1 MIRRQPSRKRFA
13 APLVVALSLALSSC
27 SSGSSGVHLQ
37 SVDPPSSPSVSVAQS
52 APQSTQSSVLSV
64 APQSTRPAVSSS
76 PATKPSTSATKRPTS
91 SVATVS
97 STTNP
102 WPANFSP
109 AQQADARAALAAFD
123 GYLTASA
130 AANANPAVKDWTK
143 TIRKYAAD
151 PTAAQTLDGVASL
164 KTAKV
169 RELVS
174 ASVSG
179 IKVKSADAKR
189 IVVQACSD
197 GSDIKLV
204 DLAGKPVKFQQQ
216 KNPRTILTYSIFQYG
231 AKYGGWLVR
240 ETLVPNPP
248 QKC

>member
-1 MIRRQPSRKRFA
+1 MIRRQPNRKTFA
-13 APLVVALSLALSSC
+13 AALVVALALALSSC

-37 SVDPPSSPSVSVAQS
+37 SVDPPSSPSTSVPQS
-52 APQSTQSSVLSV
+52 VPQSTQSSVSSV
-64 APQSTRPAVSSS
+64 APQSTQPDVSAS
-76 PATKPSTSATKRPTS
+76 PVTEPSTSATKTPAT
-91 SVATVS
+91 SVAPGT
-97 STTNP
+97 TTNP
-102 WPANFSP
+102 WPSNFSA
-109 AQQADARAALAAFD
+109 AQQAEAKAALTALE
-123 GYLTASA
+123 GHLKASA
-130 AANANPAVKDWTK
+130 AANANPAAKDWTK

-151 PTAAQTLDGVASL
+151 PTAAQTLNGVASL

-169 RELVS
+169 RETVS

-179 IKVKSADAKR
+179 IKVKSADAKK

-216 KNPRTILTYSIFQYG
+216 KNPRTILTYSIYQYG
-231 AKYGGWLVR
+231 PQYGGWLVR
-240 ETLVPNPP
+240 ETIVPNPP

>member
-1 MIRRQPSRKRFA
+1 MIRRQPSRKPFA
-13 APLVVALSLALSSC
+13 AALVVALALALSSC

-37 SVDPPSSPSVSVAQS
+37 TVDPPSSPSAAVAQS
-52 APQSTQSSVLSV
+52 APQSTQPSVTSV
-64 APQSTRPAVSSS
+64 TPQSTQPAVSAS
-76 PATKPSTSATKRPTS
+76 PVTKPSTSAMKTPAT
-91 SVATVS
+91 SVAPS
-97 STTNP
+97 MTTNP
-102 WPANFSP
+102 WPMNFSP
-109 AQQADARAALAAFD
+109 AQQAEAKAALTALD
-123 GYLTASA
+123 GHLKASA
-130 AANANPAVKDWTK
+130 AANANPAAKDWTQ

-179 IKVKSADAKR
+179 IKVKSADTKKV
-189 IVVQACSD
+189 VVQACSD

-216 KNPRTILTYSIFQYG
+216 KNPRTILTYNIYQYG
-231 AKYGGWLVR
+231 PKYGGWLVR
-240 ETLVPNPP
+240 ETIVPNPP